1 MVSFYDG
8 GISKR
13 VDKIMK
19 DVDKK
24 MDDVNKQIS
33 QVEQIIENT
42 GKAIDDIT
50 QSVGTQSYSKNNP
63 AKVKVSK
70 MDNSINVRIDH
81 NKRSSSTHVILD
93 FFSHKS
99 TTETREDELTS
110 NQSKLKKLH
119 QDIKKEWG
127 KQSRVDKQIDN
138 IINDNYDIFAVA
150 IFSKTGLRA
159 WFRAFLDLRIY
170 YKENQNYDYMI
181 SERLLSFENKVVP
194 LNLMETVSKCF
205 PEELMT
211 ECVIHHNDITFN
223 TFGFNNKVLVNIYT
237 HYIKN
242 RKRLLAGN
250 IQTKQSI
257 VETDAEKQEKLTQL
271 VKSFYK

>member
-19 DVDKK
+19 DMDKK

-50 QSVGTQSYSKNNP
+50 QSVGVQSYSKNNP

-70 MDNSINVRIDH
+70 TDNSINVRIDH
-81 NKRSSSTHVILD
+81 NKISSSTHVILD
-93 FFSHKS
+93 FFSQKS
-99 TTETREDELTS
+99 TTETTEDELTN
-110 NQSKLKKLH
+110 NQNKLKKSH
-119 QDIKKEWG
+119 QDMKKGWG
-127 KQSRVDKQIDN
+127 KQSLIDKQIDN

-150 IFSKTGLRA
+150 IFSKKGFRA
-159 WFRAFLDLRIY
+159 WLRTFLDLRIY
-170 YKENQNYDYMI
+170 YKENHNYDYMM
-181 SERLLSFENKVVP
+181 SERLSSFNNTP
-194 LNLMETVSKCF
+194 LHVMEAISKCF

-211 ECVIHHNDITFN
+211 QCVINSNNITFN
-223 TFGFNNKVLVNIYT
+223 TFGFNKKVLINIYT

-242 RKRLLAGN
+242 RKRLLAGD
-250 IQTKQSI
+250 IQTKKS
-257 VETDAEKQEKLTQL
+257 VDADKQEKLTQL

>member
-24 MDDVNKQIS
+24 MDNVNKQIS

-63 AKVKVSK
+63 AKVKISK
-70 MDNSINVRIDH
+70 TDNNINVHIDH
-81 NKRSSSTHVILD
+81 NKKTSSTHVILD

-99 TTETREDELTS
+99 TTETTENELIS
-110 NQSKLKKLH
+110 NQNKLKKLH
-119 QDIKKEWG
+119 QNIKKEWG
-127 KQSRVDKQIDN
+127 KQSRIDQQIDN
-138 IINDNYDIFAVA
+138 IINDNYDVFAVA
-150 IFSKTGLRA
+150 IFSKKGLRA
-159 WFRAFLDLRIY
+159 WFRTFLDLRIY
-170 YKENQNYDYMI
+170 YKENHNYDYMM
-181 SERLLSFENKVVP
+181 SERLSSFDNKVAP
-194 LNLMETVSKCF
+194 LHLMETVSKCF

-211 ECVIHHNDITFN
+211 QCVVHHNNITFN
-223 TFGFNNKVLVNIYT
+223 TFGFSKRVLINIYT

-257 VETDAEKQEKLTQL
+257 IDTDAEKQEKLTQL